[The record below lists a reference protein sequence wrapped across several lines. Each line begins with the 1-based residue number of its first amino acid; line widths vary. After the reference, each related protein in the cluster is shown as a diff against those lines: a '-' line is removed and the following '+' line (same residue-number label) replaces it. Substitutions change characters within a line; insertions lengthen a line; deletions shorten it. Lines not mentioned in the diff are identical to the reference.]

1 MVAQPAIVQAVCD
14 GLLLSARVDL
24 AAARL
29 RDARRPIGERRVDV
43 DFFSAT
49 DRNKPI
55 EGGELVIAGRLHR
68 WEGARWCVVLVR
80 WTGEAWKRVRR
91 VTGPLPIGEAL
102 MRCGDE
108 GRRRGLERV

>member
-1 MVAQPAIVQAVCD
+1 MVEPAIVQTVCD
-14 GLLLSARVDL
+14 GLLSSARVDL

-29 RDARRPIGERRVDV
+29 RDARRPIGEQRVDV
-43 DFFSAT
+43 DFFSVA

-55 EGGELVIAGRLHR
+55 EGGELVIAGCLHR

-102 MRCGDE
+102 TRCGDE
-108 GRRRGLERV
+108 GRCRDLERV